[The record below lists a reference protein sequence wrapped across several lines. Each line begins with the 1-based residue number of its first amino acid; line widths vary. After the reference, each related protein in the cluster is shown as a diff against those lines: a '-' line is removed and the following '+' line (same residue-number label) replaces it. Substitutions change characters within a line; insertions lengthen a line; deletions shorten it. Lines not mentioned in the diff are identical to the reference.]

1 MTSEDAILQGDG
13 KSRSLRAALA
23 RLWIKLSRRRR
34 FQLALLVCLSLLAS
48 SLEVVSLG
56 LLFPFL
62 ALLAAPL
69 QQNRHPVIDSLMNI
83 IGTDDIGVLTGLALI
98 GFCVAA
104 LVSGVVRLVVL
115 MANNRFSFS
124 LATELGQE
132 VYRKTLFQPYIS
144 HLSQN
149 SSVLVDAALNKT
161 MAVAGNVVAQILTL
175 ITSVLV
181 GLGILSAIMAT
192 DAVVAVSTGLAFGL
206 IYAAIIV
213 LARGELRRNGE
224 TIAQQS
230 ILAIQALQEG
240 LGGIR
245 DVIIDGSQDVYVR
258 VFREADR
265 PFKMAM
271 ARNAVIAGAPRFV
284 VETLGMI
291 LIASLA
297 FMLSRGNGGI
307 ADAIPTLGVLAL
319 GAQRLLPMLQ
329 QSYAAFATI
338 RGNEAALWEVL
349 RLLDKPL
356 PENSQPT
363 ELPLSFNGEIR
374 LEGVRYDYPAS
385 GKPVIEGLD
394 LTINKGTR
402 VGFFG
407 PTGGG
412 KSTTLDIIMG
422 LLTPTAGRLLV
433 DGVPVDTKNQSGWRR
448 HLAHVPQS
456 IFLSDG
462 TVAENIAFGAGR
474 ENVDIPRV
482 HEAARLAQLAPTI
495 ESWPEGYNTVVGE
508 RGVRL
513 SGGQRQR
520 IGVARALYKRADVIV
535 LDEATSALDNDTE
548 AALISS
554 VESLGSEMTILMVA
568 HRLTTLRNCDV
579 LVELEGGRIKRVGSY
594 ADLLGQRE
602 KSGE

>member
-1 MTSEDAILQGDG
+1 MASED
-13 KSRSLRAALA
+13 KSLSGGRVNNGLGTALA
-23 RLWIKLSRRRR
+23 RLWVKLTRRRKV
-34 FQLALLVCLSLLAS
+34 QLGFLVGLSILAS
-48 SLEVVSLG
+48 SLEVLSLG

-69 QQNRHPVIDSLMNI
+69 QESRHPIIETLMSFL
-83 IGTDDIGVLTGLALI
+83 GTEDMSVLAGVVLI
-98 GFCVAA
+98 GFCLAA
-104 LVSGVVRLVVL
+104 LVAGVVRLLVL
-115 MANNRFSFS
+115 VSNNRFSFS
-124 LATELGQE
+124 LANEIGEE
-132 VYRKTLFQPYIS
+132 VYRRSLFQPYTD
-144 HLSQN
+144 HLLQN
-149 SSVLVDAALNKT
+149 SSTLVDAALNKT
-161 MAVAGNVVAQILTL
+161 MAVAGNIVAQVLLL
-175 ITSVLV
+175 ITSALV
-181 GLGILSAIMAT
+181 GAGILAAIMMT
-192 DAVVAVSTGLAFGL
+192 DAVVAISTGLAFGG
-206 IYAAIIV
+206 IYAAIIL

-224 TIAQQS
+224 TIARQS
-230 ILAIQALQEG
+230 TRAIRALQEG

-245 DVIIDGSQDVYVR
+245 DVIIDGSQDLYVR

-297 FMLSRGNGGI
+297 FVLSRGSGGV

-349 RLLDKPL
+349 RLLDRPL
-356 PENSQPT
+356 PTVSTAAQPI
-363 ELPLSFNGEIR
+363 SFQREIS
-374 LEGVRYDYPAS
+374 LEGVRYGYPSS
-385 GKPVIEGLD
+385 GQPVILGLD
-394 LTINKGTR
+394 LKIRRGER

-422 LLTPTAGRLLV
+422 LLSPTSGALLV
-433 DGVPVDTKNQSGWRR
+433 DGILVDSSNQTSWRS

-462 TVAENIAFGAGR
+462 TVAENIAFGAEPG
-474 ENVDIPRV
+474 DIDRLRV
-482 HEAARLAQLAPTI
+482 REAARLAQIDSTI
-495 ESWPEGYNTVVGE
+495 ESWPAGYDTIVGE

-520 IGVARALYKRADVIV
+520 IGVARALYKHADLII
-535 LDEATSALDNDTE
+535 LDEATSALDNETE
-548 AALISS
+548 SALIAAIG
-554 VESLGSEMTILMVA
+554 SLGADVTVLMVA
-568 HRLTTLRNCDV
+568 HRLTTLRNCDLV
-579 LVELEGGRIKRVGSY
+579 VELEAGKVKRLGAY
-594 ADLLGQRE
+594 ADLIGH
-602 KSGE
+602 